1 MAWEHEN
8 RYELPPCG
16 EPKFG
21 RNKTRSNG
29 GYKEKKL
36 GKQINITRREC
47 QNSYRNH
54 YRLYKTAN
62 IETSPKSRRLLLFY
76 SVECGLKSLIMKNIG
91 KNTYEELRK
100 YSEEQGKR
108 VHGHDLKAMTQEVGI
123 EHQYPLKRIRLA
135 KEGSCAPERYNELW
149 RYGAAIEDEEEE
161 IKAENTL
168 EKIAEWIEQRL

>member
-8 RYELPPCG
+8 RYELSPVENQNLVG
-16 EPKFG
+16 IKYEVTEG
-21 RNKTRSNG
+21 TRR
-29 GYKEKKL
+29 KKL
-36 GKQINITRREC
+36 GKQINITRREF

-161 IKAENTL
+161 IKTENTL

>member
-1 MAWEHEN
+1 M
-8 RYELPPCG
+8 
-16 EPKFG
+16 
-21 RNKTRSNG
+21 
-29 GYKEKKL
+29 
-36 GKQINITRREC
+36 
-47 QNSYRNH
+47 
-54 YRLYKTAN
+54 
-62 IETSPKSRRLLLFY
+62 FY
-76 SVECGLKSLIMKNIG
+76 SVECGLKSLIMKNTG

-108 VHGHDLKAMTQEVGI
+108 IHGHDLKAMTQEVGI